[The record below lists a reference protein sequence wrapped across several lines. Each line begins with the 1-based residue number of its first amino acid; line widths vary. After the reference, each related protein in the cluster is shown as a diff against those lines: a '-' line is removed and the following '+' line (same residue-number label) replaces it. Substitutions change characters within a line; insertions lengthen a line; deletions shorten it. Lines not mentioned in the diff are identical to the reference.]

1 MITQP
6 LVSIITPTY
15 NRAAFLGTAI
25 ESVLA
30 QTYPHFEHIVVDDG
44 STDDTPA
51 LMERYLRD
59 GRVRYLS
66 QSNQGQSVAR
76 NLAIEHCSGEFI
88 CFLDSDD
95 SWFPDKLREQVALFH
110 AHPEAGVVY
119 SDYVFVDEKG
129 NELAMQNMARY
140 SGKVTAEL
148 LADNF
153 ISMNTTMTRA
163 AVIREVGGFAPDD
176 RLSEDYGLWLRVS
189 TRATFLYA
197 PRLWAR
203 YRVMADQLSSQTL
216 PRLYSNERLLEA
228 FLESEPHGL
237 SAREI
242 RIGRLQFLIRKAR
255 TLSAEGESAAALRAI
270 AQALGRAPLSP
281 QPWRAIVRVILDAQG
296 RKRTRKDRES
306 MQRQ

>member
-1 MITQP
+1 MKQPP
-6 LVSIITPTY
+6 LVSVITPTY

-44 STDDTPA
+44 STDHTPA

-59 GRVRYLS
+59 RRVRYLS

-76 NLAIEHCSGEFI
+76 NLAVEHCAGEFI

-110 AHPEAGVVY
+110 AHPEVGVVY
-119 SDYVFVDEKG
+119 GDYVFVDERG

-140 SGKVTAEL
+140 SGRVTAEL
-148 LADNF
+148 LVDNF
-153 ISMNTTMTRA
+153 ISMNTTMSRA
-163 AVIREVGGFAPDD
+163 AVIRDAGGFAPDD

-189 TRATFLYA
+189 MRAEFLYV

-216 PRLYSNERLLEA
+216 PRLYSNERLLDA
-228 FLESEPHGL
+228 FLAREAHGL
-237 SAREI
+237 SDREI
-242 RIGRLQFLIRKAR
+242 RAGQLDFMIRKAR
-255 TLSAEGESAAALRAI
+255 TLSAEGETGAAIHTIGQALACAFWSAA
-270 AQALGRAPLSP
+270 
-281 QPWRAIVRVILDAQG
+281 PWRALARILVDARDQA
-296 RKRTRKDRES
+296 RTRGDRKHLS
-306 MQRQ
+306 GG